1 MATERSSDTV
11 VRVYTSRRPP
21 EQEDEY
27 VKRGGKAGYAV
38 LMVLFLILTYRDI
51 VRLFQ

>member
-1 MATERSSDTV
+1 MLKALMR
-11 VRVYTSRRPP
+11 VRLAAIGNWLSGGGRR
-21 EQEDEY
+21 
-27 VKRGGKAGYAV
+27 KRGSKAGYAV